1 MLKIERAIFNK
12 LGFDF
17 EAALKKFADEKEAH
31 PFTVDVPAPSANRF
45 VEAAYAAGGYEVVDP
60 GEELSPPPGPTPAAE
75 QPTIQPDVQI
85 VDARQRL
92 KKLQGKTVGA
102 QLDELRSVLSVL
114 LDRFP
119 G

>member
-1 MLKIERAIFNK
+1 MLKIDRTIFNK

-17 EAALKKFADEKEAH
+17 EAALQKFSVQKQAH
-31 PFTVDVPAPSANRF
+31 PFTIDVPAPSANPL
-45 VEAAYAAGGYEVVDP
+45 VEAAYAAGGYELVDP
-60 GEELSPPPGPTPAAE
+60 EQELPPPPAPSPAAE
-75 QPTIQPDVQI
+75 QPAIQPDVQI

-114 LDRFP
+114 LERFP